1 VKLLRKSDD
10 CYFVSCAYM
19 TDEGME
25 AVQVI
30 PLRITLSFSP

>member
-19 TDEGME
+19 TDKGME
-25 AVQVI
+25 AVQVK
-30 PLRITLSFSP
+30 PLRRTLSFSA